1 MTSNKEILVKRYWRP
16 DSEVLEQHT
25 VKSGA
30 RSFSS
35 DMLLCQDHGLQP
47 LKLRLLPILRL
58 IGSYGADVDWI
69 QTIPWF
75 TSISRR
81 LTSAKASVTALAL
94 NTRASSKSGRTPT
107 PTYPSSRKPRPRT
120 RN

>member
-1 MTSNKEILVKRYWRP
+1 MIGDGITNTECEDAGADLHTSGTMTSNKEILVKRYWRP

-58 IGSYGADVDWI
+58 IGSYGADVD
-69 QTIPWF
+69 
-75 TSISRR
+75 
-81 LTSAKASVTALAL
+81 
-94 NTRASSKSGRTPT
+94 
-107 PTYPSSRKPRPRT
+107 
-120 RN
+120 